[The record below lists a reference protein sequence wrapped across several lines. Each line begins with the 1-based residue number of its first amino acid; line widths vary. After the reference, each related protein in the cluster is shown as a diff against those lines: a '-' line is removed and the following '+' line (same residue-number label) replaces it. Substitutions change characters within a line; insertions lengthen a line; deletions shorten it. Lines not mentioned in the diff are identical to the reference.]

1 MIIKKRWL
9 WSFFFAVVAIGV
21 YWLVIK
27 PKIIYV
33 GGSIPQKEIVF
44 RSSNPSWNLGFI
56 NSDGSGYEER
66 RVERISYLV
75 TWSEDGKYLN
85 LELFP
90 AEHFY
95 FGGYP
100 FLLSTEG
107 RVYYCPVLEDQ
118 GLRLFHFRS
127 LDNSH
132 VLLGKYREEPNQVIL
147 FDMAACNE
155 KETLYTT
162 RPGERPDE
170 VALSNQRYFAIG
182 INTYASKENA
192 RSGVLIIAP
201 SGEEIRH
208 LPDAQF
214 PAWSKDGEW
223 LAYSRG
229 TGSGILYISKKDGSG
244 QKDLGVQIDGA
255 PAWSPDGEWIVYSDN
270 WVIYKINVNTGEK
283 VKLFDGG
290 TSPDWRKIP

>member
-1 MIIKKRWL
+1 MTIKKGWL
-9 WSFFFAVVAIGV
+9 WLFFFAVVAAGV
-21 YWLVIK
+21 YLLVIK

-33 GGSIPQKEIVF
+33 GGSIPQREIVF

-56 NSDGSGYEER
+56 NPDGSGYEQR
-66 RVERISYLV
+66 RVERLSNLV

-85 LELFP
+85 LGLFP
-90 AEHFY
+90 TEHFY

-107 RVYYCPVLEDQ
+107 RIYYCPVLEDQ

-127 LDNSH
+127 FDNSH
-132 VLLGKYREEPNQVIL
+132 VVLSKYREEPNRVIL
-147 FDMAACNE
+147 FDMVTCKE

-162 RPGERPDE
+162 RPGERPEE
-170 VALSNQRYFAIG
+170 VVLSNQRYFAIG
-182 INTYASKENA
+182 INIYSAEESF
-192 RSGVLIIAP
+192 RSGISIVAP
-201 SGEEIRH
+201 NGEEIRH
-208 LPDAQF
+208 LPDTRF

-223 LAYSRG
+223 LAYSMGMDSG
-229 TGSGILYISKKDGSG
+229 TLSISKKDGNG
-244 QKDLGVQIDGA
+244 QKDLGVQIDNT
-255 PAWSPDGEWIVYSDN
+255 PAWSPDGEWIVYSNN